1 MELWSLLAL
10 ACLALSRAAPAPSG
24 RQVARMAQLSAD
36 FGLRVFRE
44 ASKASREQNLA
55 VSPLGVA
62 SVVAML
68 QVASEGNTRRQI
80 RDAMGFSLKGEGLQ
94 GGGGGC
100 PAWWGHHFT
109 LLVCSLGK
117 RRWGGSLVGPLTSQP
132 AQPGSVNRWA
142 RRGPVADPN
151 RLQTLPEGPSI

>member
-1 MELWSLLAL
+1 MELWSLLSL

-44 ASKASREQNLA
+44 ASKASKDQNLA
-55 VSPLGVA
+55 FSPHGVA

-80 RDAMGFSLKGEGLQ
+80 QDAMRFSLKGEGLQ
-94 GGGGGC
+94 GGG
-100 PAWWGHHFT
+100 AW
-109 LLVCSLGK
+109 VPC
-117 RRWGGSLVGPLTSQP
+117 LVGAPLHFVGLLFGEKEMGG
-132 AQPGSVNRWA
+132 AA
-142 RRGPVADPN
+142 
-151 RLQTLPEGPSI
+151 